1 MHMLVLDVQTWPRWD
16 VPFLGLIDGD
26 VDLLRGG
33 GWIVTCWLKA
43 LLGLIEYL
51 CHHDIPYL

>member
-1 MHMLVLDVQTWPRWD
+1 MYTANWAYNMHMLVLDVRTWPRWD

-33 GWIVTCWLKA
+33 V
-43 LLGLIEYL
+43 GL
-51 CHHDIPYL
+51 

>member
-33 GWIVTCWLKA
+33 GGV
-43 LLGLIEYL
+43 GL
-51 CHHDIPYL
+51 